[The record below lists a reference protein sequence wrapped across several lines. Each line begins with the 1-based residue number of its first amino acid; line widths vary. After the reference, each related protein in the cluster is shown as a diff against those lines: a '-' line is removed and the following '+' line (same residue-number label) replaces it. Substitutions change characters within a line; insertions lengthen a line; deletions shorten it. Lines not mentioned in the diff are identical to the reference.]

1 MGSPP
6 LPYFNVFGN
15 HELVFGPVERY
26 HHYIGP
32 DYYSFEKKGVLFLA
46 LNCVTP
52 SERQDA
58 WRAHVLEALGRGH
71 PVVVLQHFP
80 PSVEELDRFGEM
92 GVRSVFSGHW
102 HSEKEMEHAGV
113 QSFNSPPFIMGG
125 IDASPAGFKIVRMGL
140 DGRAETTWRYGFQ
153 DRTLTMVSPESGR
166 ETPSGKIGRAS
177 CRERVCPYV

>member
-1 MGSPP
+1 MRNPSDRAYMKEAIAQIYEMDPLPDFIVATGDLVDWGVVEHYRNYVAGMGSPP

-32 DYYSFEKKGVLFLA
+32 DYYSFEKKGVLLLA

-58 WRAHVLEALGRGH
+58 WRAHVLDALGRGN

-92 GVRSVFSGHW
+92 RS
-102 HSEKEMEHAGV
+102 
-113 QSFNSPPFIMGG
+113 
-125 IDASPAGFKIVRMGL
+125 
-140 DGRAETTWRYGFQ
+140 
-153 DRTLTMVSPESGR
+153 
-166 ETPSGKIGRAS
+166 
-177 CRERVCPYV
+177 